1 MKVGAPEVVI
11 MTRGVIPDTAVDYAV
26 GKVQRAIELAP
37 APVLHARVELH
48 QHLNPSVACPFLA
61 TANIDVNGQP
71 VRAQATAATPME
83 AIDLLEAR
91 LRRRLEVLSSQLNRR
106 QRRGAATEAGQ
117 WRHGDLPSD
126 RQPFHPRP
134 VEAAE
139 IVARQTYDDEPLA
152 VEEAVYELHLLDYD
166 FLLFVDSADGVDCL
180 LYHPHDGGFVR
191 ICRAWTEGQQG
202 QAEPELPPTDP
213 NLAPDLTVTEARE
226 RLDADG
232 ERFVYFRDR
241 ATRRGSVLYHRVD
254 GQLGLLTPAA

>member
-1 MKVGAPEVVI
+1 MFVAPEVVI
-11 MTRGVIPDTAVDYAV
+11 IRRGVIPDLAADYAV
-26 GKVQRAIELAP
+26 NKVQRAIELAP

-48 QHLNPSVACPFLA
+48 QHLNPSVECPFLA
-61 TANIDVNGQP
+61 TANIDVNGQL
-71 VRAQATAATPME
+71 VRAQATAATVLE

-91 LRRRLEVLSSQLNRR
+91 LRRRLEVLSSRLSRR

-117 WRHGDLPSD
+117 WRHGDLPGD

-139 IVARQTYDDEPLA
+139 IVARQSYDDEPLA

-166 FLLFVDSADGVDCL
+166 FLLFVDAADGVDCL

-191 ICRAWTEGQQG
+191 ICRAWAAGPQG
-202 QAEPELPPTDP
+202 QVEIQLPPIDSNT
-213 NLAPDLTVTEARE
+213 APDLTVAEARE

-241 ATRRGSVLYHRVD
+241 VTGRGSVLYHRVD
-254 GQLGLLTPAA
+254 GQLGLLTPVA